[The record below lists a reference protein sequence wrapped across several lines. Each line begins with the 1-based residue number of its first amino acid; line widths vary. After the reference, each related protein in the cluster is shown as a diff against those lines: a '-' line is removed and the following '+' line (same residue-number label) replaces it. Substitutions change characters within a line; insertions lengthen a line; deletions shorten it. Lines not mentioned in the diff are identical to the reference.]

1 MASAISF
8 RRRDGQRSRVRY
20 GGLSSRQ
27 VVFTNGG
34 SASANAND
42 LREPRPKSA
51 AARTS
56 GGGGGGGGGGMRG
69 GRRPLNPWT
78 LNGVSGA
85 RRQEQQDNKRDH
97 RHSSEV
103 SRSAPDFKAA
113 LKAAGQSSQSQSQ
126 SPSRG
131 SRSGTR
137 GRSTSELTRSFE
149 QQPSSKRKAV
159 MYSGRPSSAGLAGS
173 LGPGRNPGP
182 GTGSPY
188 AGYVRPNSAS
198 ATARTS
204 RSGGGGGGSRG
215 RGSEVRVCLFVLCW
229 EAQGGCVCVCLLFNE
244 CGSRTWLDV
253 SHSPLPVRFI

>member
-27 VVFTNGG
+27 VVFTSGG
-34 SASANAND
+34 SNAND
-42 LREPRPKSA
+42 LREPRPRSA

-56 GGGGGGGGGGMRG
+56 GGGGGGGGGGMRS

-85 RRQEQQDNKRDH
+85 RRQEQHDNKRDH
-97 RHSSEV
+97 RNSSEV

-113 LKAAGQSSQSQSQ
+113 LKAAGQSSQSQ

-159 MYSGRPSSAGLAGS
+159 MYSGSGRPSSAGLA
-173 LGPGRNPGP
+173 

-198 ATARTS
+198 ASARTS

-215 RGSEVRVCLFVLCW
+215 RGSEVRVCLFVLRW
-229 EAQGGCVCVCLLFNE
+229 EAQGGCMCVCVCV
-244 CGSRTWLDV
+244 CV
-253 SHSPLPVRFI
+253 